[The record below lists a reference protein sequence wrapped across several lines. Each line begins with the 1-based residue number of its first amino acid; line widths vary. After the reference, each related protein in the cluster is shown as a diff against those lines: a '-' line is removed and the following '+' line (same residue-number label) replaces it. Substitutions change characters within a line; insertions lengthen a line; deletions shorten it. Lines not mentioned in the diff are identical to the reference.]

1 MILNSVSVGPRSG
14 RTDAPVIVLTGSIGS
29 TTDMWLP
36 QMDALSADARVI
48 AVDHPG
54 HGGSPV
60 PTGDTARYT
69 VADIATDLLKTL
81 DRLGVASFHLAGLS
95 LGGAVAQHL
104 AAGRAK
110 NRVLSLTL
118 LCTAPKFGEPQS
130 WFDRAAGVRANGTGN
145 LADGT
150 VEKWFTEGWRKA
162 HPASTEAYRR
172 MIRSVNDEGYALCS
186 EALGRWDFA
195 DRLPQIAVPT
205 LTVAGST
212 DPSTPP
218 EILQSIADAV
228 PEARAEVLDPG
239 AHVPTV
245 ERPDEV
251 TRLLAE
257 HIGMALDGVPLD

>member
-1 MILNSVSVGPRSG
+1 
-14 RTDAPVIVLTGSIGS
+14 
-29 TTDMWLP
+29 
-36 QMDALSADARVI
+36 MDALSADARVI

-150 VEKWFTEGWRKA
+150 VEKWFSAGWREE
-162 HPASTEAYRR
+162 HPASAGFFAAMVRGL
-172 MIRSVNDEGYALCS
+172 SDEGYAVCC
-186 EALGRWDFA
+186 EALAQWDFA
-195 DRLPQIAVPT
+195 DSLGQIQAPT
-205 LTVAGST
+205 LAIAGST

-218 EILQSIADAV
+218 EVLQSIADAV
-228 PEARAEVLDPG
+228 PGARAVVLDPG
-239 AHVPTV
+239 AHVPTI

-251 TRLLAE
+251 TRLLA
-257 HIGMALDGVPLD
+257 DRVGVAVG

>member
-1 MILNSVSVGPRSG
+1 MILHSVSVGPRSG
-14 RTDAPVIVLTGSIGS
+14 RADAPVLVLTGSIGS

-60 PTGDTARYT
+60 PTGDTGRYT
-69 VADIATDLLKTL
+69 VADIATDLLETL
-81 DRLGVASFHLAGLS
+81 DALGVASFHLAGLS
-95 LGGAVAQHL
+95 LGGAVAQYL

-110 NRVLSLTL
+110 DRILSLTL
-118 LCTAPKFGEPQS
+118 LCTAPKFGEPAG
-130 WFDRAAGVRANGTGN
+130 WFDRAASVRAHGTAS

-150 VEKWFTEGWRKA
+150 LEKWFTAGWRET
-162 HPASTEAYRR
+162 HPATTEFHRR
-172 MIRSVNDEGYALCS
+172 MIRSVSDEGYALCS

-195 DRLPQIAVPT
+195 DRLPRITAPT

-218 EILQSIADAV
+218 EVLQAVADAV
-228 PEARAEVLDPG
+228 PGARAVVLDPG

-245 ERPDEV
+245 ERPGEV

-257 HIGMALDGVPLD
+257 QVGVPLG

>member
-130 WFDRAAGVRANGTGN
+130 WFDRAAGVRANGTGS

-162 HPASTEAYRR
+162 HPATTGFHRR
-172 MIRSVNDEGYALCS
+172 MIGSVNDEGYALCS
-186 EALGRWDFA
+186 EALGRWNFA
-195 DRLPQIAVPT
+195 DRLPQITAPT

-228 PEARAEVLDPG
+228 PGARAEVLDPG

-251 TRLLAE
+251 SRLLAD
-257 HIGMALDGVPLD
+257 HMDVPLG